1 MVSANPNKP
10 DQGRIGIIAGKG
22 DLPVSL
28 AEKLKEQGEDPFL
41 LLVEG
46 EADPRDYVGFPL
58 EEIPITKIGRFLK
71 ILKRENCQRV
81 TMVGPVARPD
91 FKNIL
96 PDLEGLKLL
105 GRIGKTISKGDDGL
119 LREISAYV
127 EEKGFEI
134 IGVHELTGDLLAGA
148 GTLGRLKPEEADW
161 LDIDKGRDVIRAL
174 GAFDIGQAVVVR
186 DEYVLGV
193 EAAEGTENLISRCA
207 DMKRDYPAG
216 VLVKLPKPAQ
226 DLRAD
231 MPTIGPDTVR
241 QVTAANLKGITVQA
255 GACLIVDADEVI
267 RLADQSG
274 IFLHSLDIEID
285 TGSR

>member
-1 MVSANPNKP
+1 MVSASPNKP
-10 DQGRIGIIAGKG
+10 DRGRIGIIAGKG

-28 AEKLKEQGEDPFL
+28 AGKLKEQGEDPFL

-46 EADPRDYVGFPL
+46 EADPGDYTGFPL

-71 ILKRENCQRV
+71 ILERENCKRV

-119 LREISAYV
+119 LREISAYI
-127 EEKGFEI
+127 EEKGFKI
-134 IGVHELTGDLLAGA
+134 VGAHELTGDLVADV

-161 LDIDKGRDVIRAL
+161 LDIYKGREVVRAL

-193 EAAEGTENLISRCA
+193 EAAEGTESLISRCA
-207 DMKRDYPAG
+207 DMKREYPAG
-216 VLVKLPKPAQ
+216 ILVKLPKPGQ

-231 MPTIGPDTVR
+231 MPTIGPDTIR
-241 QVTAANLKGITVQA
+241 QVSAANLKGIVIQA
-255 GACLIVDADEVI
+255 GACIIVDAGEVI
-267 RLADQSG
+267 RLADQAEV
-274 IFLHSLDIEID
+274 FLHSLEVVNEA
-285 TGSR
+285 GGY